1 MSTNSRRKS
10 FLRNLHK
17 YVLTVHMSPVAQ
29 LSAHFTQTYPESGR
43 LLLNPEYPTQ
53 KVASII
59 FHKGCYIKDRSPEK

>member
-1 MSTNSRRKS
+1 MN
-10 FLRNLHK
+10 
-17 YVLTVHMSPVAQ
+17 PVAQ

-53 KVASII
+53 KVASNI